1 MLLLPITQSSL
12 TLQVCPGKTASG
24 REHPWA
30 GVRPGAQTPGSS
42 RQNLAGAVVLAS
54 KTQTGLQGWA
64 AKLSR
69 KDVTFAGGTSILFLN
84 LSTMD
89 GVPETTTAAAC
100 QLSHQQRLFPKL
112 KKIALS
118 ISSHWSV
125 FQAPGSQMKVGK
137 STENLHII
145 NSLKPKNPDLY
156 NLKQMFPG

>member
-1 MLLLPITQSSL
+1 M
-12 TLQVCPGKTASG
+12 
-24 REHPWA
+24 
-30 GVRPGAQTPGSS
+30 
-42 RQNLAGAVVLAS
+42 VLAS

-64 AKLSR
+64 AKLGR

-84 LSTMD
+84 LSTVD
-89 GVPETTTAAAC
+89 GVPESITTGAC

-112 KKIALS
+112 KKIAPS

-137 STENLHII
+137 STENPHII

-156 NLKQMFPG
+156 NLNQCILGKYSLKVIQVCIYLFSSVFFLSLLENL